1 MTGTIKNPNAGPDRK
16 SPDRKYR
23 TTRQLHHWNIMKF
36 RASSDRR
43 REGEKPHFGASHSLK
58 PKAMTAS
65 VPTPPSQ
72 SAANHNR
79 RCASG
84 RVVS

>member
-1 MTGTIKNPNAGPDRK
+1 
-16 SPDRKYR
+16 
-23 TTRQLHHWNIMKF
+23 MKF
-36 RASSDRR
+36 RASTDRR
-43 REGEKPHFGASHSLK
+43 RAGEKPHFGASHSLK

>member
-1 MTGTIKNPNAGPDRK
+1 
-16 SPDRKYR
+16 
-23 TTRQLHHWNIMKF
+23 MKF
-36 RASSDRR
+36 PVSSDRR
-43 REGEKPHFGASHSLK
+43 RRVGTPHFGASHNLK

-84 RVVS
+84 KGLSCCVS